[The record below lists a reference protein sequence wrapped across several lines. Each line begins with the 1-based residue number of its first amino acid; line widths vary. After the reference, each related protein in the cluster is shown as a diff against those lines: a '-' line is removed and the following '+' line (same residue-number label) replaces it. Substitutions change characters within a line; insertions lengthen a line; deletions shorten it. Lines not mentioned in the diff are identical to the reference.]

1 MLLGRKSVFCCF
13 FEKVLLYSAIC
24 HRPFFFCLSSKKYT
38 HTFFLFLILLIRIVF
53 YSRKYC
59 RTFWKKKPIFIAN
72 FFFCENHSKP
82 ASPHGQ
88 VELCPVAG
96 DVSPAPPQ
104 RPGPHHHFVL
114 SPAAPP
120 PPLLPRPEGEHGRG
134 EDDPV
139 GAGVGAHLEGQGQ
152 GGGGRGHRYDGG
164 VPAREKKLNF
174 YSRFAKKKSGTSA
187 TEWYLT
193 SLYI

>member
-1 MLLGRKSVFCCF
+1 M
-13 FEKVLLYSAIC
+13 
-24 HRPFFFCLSSKKYT
+24 
-38 HTFFLFLILLIRIVF
+38 
-53 YSRKYC
+53 
-59 RTFWKKKPIFIAN
+59 
-72 FFFCENHSKP
+72 
-82 ASPHGQ
+82 
-88 VELCPVAG
+88 AG

-104 RPGPHHHFVL
+104 RPGPHGHPLVHT
-114 SPAAPP
+114 P

-174 YSRFAKKKSGTSA
+174 YSRFAKKKVARVRQSD
-187 TEWYLT
+187 
-193 SLYI
+193 I